1 VHEAL
6 VFEDVSKVF
15 PDTHQPWVHAL
26 PALLAAPP
34 IVFAASQKCQPP
46 EIQAGGDGGLSKG
59 FLGGHVHGCLLL
71 VVHQRALF
79 FLKNIKPNAMARL
92 FIRFSSSLGF
102 SSACRLRKPC
112 SPRKT

>member
-6 VFEDVSKVF
+6 VLENITKIF
-15 PDTHQPWVHAL
+15 PDPDQSWVHTS
-26 PALLAAPP
+26 PTLLAAPP

-46 EIQAGGDGGLSKG
+46 EIQAGGDGGLRKG

-79 FLKNIKPNAMARL
+79 FSKKYKAKSHGASFYTVL
-92 FIRFSSSLGF
+92 F
-102 SSACRLRKPC
+102 
-112 SPRKT
+112 

>member
-6 VFEDVSKVF
+6 VFKDVSKVF
-15 PDTHQPWVHAL
+15 PDPHQPWVHAS

-46 EIQAGGDGGLSKG
+46 EIQAGGDGGLRKG
-59 FLGGHVHGCLLL
+59 FLGGHVHGRLLL

-79 FLKNIKPNAMARL
+79 FSKKYKAKRHGASFYTVLL
-92 FIRFSSSLGF
+92 
-102 SSACRLRKPC
+102 
-112 SPRKT
+112 